1 MIIILFV
8 LTLIFMTVMIY
19 FIQLSDYLIIKD
31 INFVIV
37 IYLIKMIH

>member
-8 LTLIFMTVMIY
+8 LTLIFMIVMIY
-19 FIQLSDYLIIKD
+19 FIQLNDYLIIKD